1 MSIRPAGSPDSTRR
15 VTLTVAAGLAVLAT
29 IAACAGPA
37 DSAVP
42 LAAHD
47 VSATAPP
54 ASPTPGTAL
63 TTLLDDAVAAGVPG
77 VVVRV
82 DDGVR
87 EPIELARQADWTI
100 ADHRLTVHDQF
111 RMGSNTKT
119 MIGVL
124 VLQLV
129 AEQRLSLEDSIE
141 KWLPGAVPNGNEIT
155 LRMLLN
161 HTSGLADYIYAPEVL
176 ALITGQ
182 STTPLPPARLLEMGV
197 SLPALSPPG
206 TRHAYSNTNYV
217 ALGMVLEDVSGET
230 MESLFQQR
238 ILDPLELSDTYLAT
252 DGESRDG
259 DLLADG
265 YEPDA
270 EHLAPLLPPGTPE
283 GVAFAG
289 ESRNGHVTVTSID
302 PSWAWAA
309 GAVVSTP
316 QDWQRF
322 LRALLSGEVLPP
334 AQLAEMKDTVVEIPD
349 DPASARYG
357 LGLEQYQSPC
367 GPVWGH
373 TGGIP
378 GYSSANYV
386 DEAGT
391 RSVTVVTT
399 TQFGLLEA
407 ELGAADQ
414 AVIDGA
420 VCTMLGE
427 TLPVATN

>member
-1 MSIRPAGSPDSTRR
+1 MSIRFPASRGSARR
-15 VTLTVAAGLAVLAT
+15 VTPTVAAGLAVLAT
-29 IAACAGPA
+29 VAACATPA

-42 LAAHD
+42 PAAGE
-47 VSATAPP
+47 TTTL
-54 ASPTPGTAL
+54 ASPAPGTAL
-63 TTLLDDAVAAGVPG
+63 ATLLDDAVAAGVPG

-82 DDGVR
+82 DDGVG
-87 EPIELARQADWTI
+87 EPIELARQADWTT
-100 ADHRLTVHDQF
+100 ADHRLTARDQF

-129 AEQRLSLEDSIE
+129 AEERLSLEDPVE
-141 KWLPGAVPNGNEIT
+141 EWLPGAVPNGHEIT

-161 HTSGLADYIYAPEVL
+161 HTSGLADYIYAPEVM

-182 STTPLPPARLLEMGV
+182 STTPLPPARLLEMGTT
-197 SLPALSPPG
+197 LPALSPPG
-206 TRHAYSNTNYV
+206 TSHAYSNTNYV

-230 MESLFQQR
+230 METLFQQR
-238 ILDPLELSDTYLAT
+238 ILEPLELPDTYLAV

-289 ESRNGHVTVTSID
+289 EARDNHVTVTSID
-302 PSWAWAA
+302 PSWSWAA

-322 LRALLSGEVLPP
+322 LRALMSGEVLPP
-334 AQLAEMKDTVVEIPD
+334 AQLAEMKDTVVELPD

-386 DEAGT
+386 DETGT

-399 TQFGLLEA
+399 TQFGLFEP
-407 ELGAADQ
+407 ELGTAEQ
-414 AVIDGA
+414 GVIDGA

-427 TLPVATN
+427 TSPVAAN